1 MPTQNPDNPITS
13 KNRPVGG
20 EESGYA
26 GQTTSVDVEKG
37 LKGTIHRIAVR
48 RICTPK
54 GINFAQWTRSWLR
67 TNGAS
72 LKGESDSELLQ
83 GSIDLCQQY
92 IDTMRVKAPRFGVGA
107 GRNKLLKERVELEV
121 LAAISTPSEE
131 NGLVDGH
138 VHYTLGT
145 SAMAIQLLQFLT

>member
-1 MPTQNPDNPITS
+1 MPS
-13 KNRPVGG
+13 KNRPAGG
-20 EESGYA
+20 EDSGYQ